1 MGYLKRQAMWTYI
14 KKREDKQSPQ
24 FFDFEGNSCILV
36 NHSLVYLELGAG
48 FGELALMSDN
58 TKRMT
63 TC

>member
-1 MGYLKRQAMWTYI
+1 MWTYI